1 MLRSVQRCSHRQ
13 PNLKKHSFFSV
24 VSVALFLIRIQLNCR
39 LGSTHLYYFF
49 LMLSLVL
56 WLFFLSSLFLF
67 LLPYFLMLL
76 LSINFFGFLPFSFFS
91 VIIFLFSFYWS
102 YLAVFLSFMLISF
115 SCVVL
120 FILCWFSFLYN
131 CRTKIDRDISFSLS
145 LCSLLA
151 VFLSFWNILK
161 RLI

>member
-1 MLRSVQRCSHRQ
+1 MLRSLQRCCHRQ
-13 PNLKKHSFFSV
+13 PNLKNIVLFTV

-91 VIIFLFSFYWS
+91 VTIFLFSFYWS

-131 CRTKIDRDISFSLS
+131 CRTKIDRVPFFSTITKS
-145 LCSLLA
+145 L
-151 VFLSFWNILK
+151 F
-161 RLI
+161 